1 MPALVYLSMLAGLY
15 GVVFNLRGILAFLRS
30 HFVRKPITRSATRL
44 RRA

>member
-15 GVVFNLRGILAFLRS
+15 GVVFNLRAILAFLRL
-30 HFVRKPITRSATRL
+30 HLARKHVTRSTAKP